1 MFVSRLIFK
10 QIAEFLLGF
19 IDYSRYTFLMTD
31 KQKLILAVPKGRI
44 LEELMPLLSAC
55 NITPEDDFT
64 NDKSRK
70 LQFTT
75 NHDGLDII
83 RVRAFDVATFVAYGG
98 AHLGVVGS
106 DAIEEFN
113 YSEIYAPLDLGIG
126 ACRLSV
132 AMPTEDAATDDPTKW
147 SHIRV
152 ATKYPSLTARHFAKR
167 GVQTECIKL
176 NGAMEIAP
184 ALGLAK
190 RIVDLVSTGNTLKA
204 NNMVEIEKIL
214 DVSSRLIVNRSIQK
228 TRVKEIT
235 AWIDAFRDAVKNR
248 PPSNG

>member
-1 MFVSRLIFK
+1 MSDTK
-10 QIAEFLLGF
+10 N
-19 IDYSRYTFLMTD
+19 T
-31 KQKLILAVPKGRI
+31 KLILALPKGRI

-55 NITPEDDFT
+55 DIIPEDDFT

-75 NHDGLDII
+75 NHPDLDII

-113 YSEIYAPLDLGIG
+113 YSDIYAPLDLNIG
-126 ACRLSV
+126 HCRLSV
-132 AMPTEDAATDDPTKW
+132 AMPTEEAEKEDPQSW

-152 ATKYPSLTARHFAKR
+152 ATKYPNLTARHFAAR

-184 ALGLAK
+184 ALGLAR
-190 RIVDLVSTGNTLKA
+190 RIVDLVSTGNTLTA
-204 NNMVEIEKIL
+204 NNMVEVEKIL
-214 DVSSRLIVNRSIQK
+214 DVSSRLIVNRSTQK
-228 TRVKEIT
+228 TQPKRIGH
-235 AWIDAFRDAVKNR
+235 WIDTFRENTKK
-248 PPSNG
+248 